1 MGKDTV
7 WVRIANRGRC
17 PRKRLT
23 FFGLSD
29 TPVEVD
35 RSNPHSIF
43 QSGAKIAPLVALRHD
58 LPVLVMSSDDAGSYS
73 MRYEA
78 RTADDDATLRQFVIL
93 LRPKGGDVQ
102 EIPMPF
108 GVDSAYKNWSNPIGD
123 DPLAEFPIWR
133 EYLNNARGNDL
144 NGPVLSEHA
153 QIHWPPENTH
163 AVFIR
168 KTADY
173 EAIMANPDRYFKW
186 LAATEHLFSI
196 TTNNVV
202 MLRIFP
208 KSEDGATRLFAHGT
222 LAYCS
227 KDGADAS
234 RFDYSLDME
243 GLLTEERVFANMTT
257 VYQWIGIVLASMKDE
272 DVLLQVLRAIQDGKA
287 PFEEH
292 ALSHTAHLE
301 ELAGEDAWC
310 AVWETAYGDK
320 AVISNPGFG
329 DEYVRSSLGKKP
341 VTVTSPT
348 LRDFLMRCGVPEA
361 NDYAPR
367 IIEGATYKIVDL
379 NEKEKSRARLVFD
392 AIRREYPDVKLPIF
406 PFEAIGDELQSI
418 EGFVLKSGDGT
429 PLGIYVQKSM
439 FSSTRWLMVVVNH
452 EYRHARTHAADF
464 SKPFEECADQDEG
477 RLLLERYGIVDDTP
491 SAVEEALAD
500 IRIDDD
506 PTVP

>member
-29 TPVEVD
+29 APTEVD

-43 QSGAKIAPLVALRHD
+43 QSGAKIAPLVALRHG
-58 LPVLVMSSDDAGSYS
+58 LPVWVMSSDDAGRYC

-78 RTADDDATLRQFVIL
+78 RATDDDANLRQFVIL

-133 EYLNNARGNDL
+133 EYMNNARGNDP
-144 NGPVLSEHA
+144 NGPALSEHA
-153 QIHWPPENTH
+153 QIHWPPEGAH

-173 EAIMANPDRYFKW
+173 EAIMANQDRYFKW
-186 LAATEHLFSI
+186 LAATEPVFSI
-196 TTNNVV
+196 MTNGVM

-257 VYQWIGIVLASMKDE
+257 VYQWVGIMLASMANE
-272 DVLLQVLRAIQDGKA
+272 EVLLQILRAIQDGKA

-292 ALSHTAHLE
+292 ALSHTSHLE
-301 ELAGEDAWC
+301 EFAGEDAWC
-310 AVWETAYGDK
+310 AVWETAYGED
-320 AVISNPGFG
+320 AVMSNPGFG
-329 DEYVRSSLGKKP
+329 DEYVRFSLGKKP
-341 VTVTSPT
+341 ITVTSPS
-348 LRDFLMRCGVPEA
+348 LREFLKRCGIPEA

-367 IIEGATYKIVDL
+367 MIEGTTFKIVDL
-379 NEKEKSRARLVFD
+379 DEKEKSRARRVFD
-392 AIRREYPDVKLPIF
+392 AMRQEYPDVKLPIYA
-406 PFEAIGDELQSI
+406 FEAVGDELRLV

-429 PLGIYVQKSM
+429 PLGIYIKKSM
-439 FSSTRWLMVVVNH
+439 FGSTRWLMVVVNH
-452 EYRHARTHAADF
+452 EYRHARTDAADF

-477 RLLLERYGIVDDTP
+477 RLLLERYGIEDDTP

-500 IRIDDD
+500 IRIDVEDTT
-506 PTVP
+506 P